1 MGVTVQIA
9 AREEASVGY
18 EWLRRP
24 RRWLIVLDGVAAG
37 CAMLAMP
44 LVSRWHPPASVGAL
58 GAAAVTV
65 AFALLLTF
73 ILSFRNG
80 QYTSTRRLSAF
91 VDVGGLMT
99 HLVVAISVTALIAF
113 ITKNF
118 FFESENPSRLAV
130 GLSLGLFLVLGTAS
144 RAVLAYRQRSFFLR
158 GTVFRKVLVLGTGPA
173 AQEFMEFVARRPW
186 LGVACVG
193 RMGYVS
199 PEGTGGD
206 CKADNK
212 HSSLSATIQGLE
224 ELDRSWCASGASE
237 VVVALDPHE
246 YASLPEVTRLLSLAH
261 VPFRIVPT
269 LFEATY
275 IQASLLGYGE
285 LPVIDVDVDPLSI
298 AQRTCKRAL
307 DVCASSLLLVACAVV
322 GLPLLAAIKLDSPGP
337 IFYMQERV
345 GKNGRH
351 FLMYKFRT
359 MVADAEAR
367 LEELREHDE
376 GDGPHFKM
384 RCDPRITRV
393 GRFLREWSLDEL
405 PQIINVFKGEMSL
418 VGPRPPLP
426 REVDDYKPEY
436 YCRLRGLPGMTG
448 LWQVSGRKDLSFRQM
463 VKLDKYYLDN
473 WSLRLD
479 VSIILKTIYVV
490 LARKGAY

>member
-1 MGVTVQIA
+1 MAATVQIA

-24 RRWLIVLDGVAAG
+24 RRWLIVLDGMAAG
-37 CAMLAMP
+37 CAMMALSLA
-44 LVSRWHPPASVGAL
+44 SRWHPPGSIGAA

-91 VDVGGLMT
+91 VDVGGLLT
-99 HLVVAISVTALIAF
+99 HLVIAISVTALVAF

-118 FFESENPSRLAV
+118 FFESENPSRLVV
-130 GLSLGLFLVLGTAS
+130 GLSLALFLGLGAIS
-144 RAVLAYRQRSFFLR
+144 RVVLAYRQRAFFLR

-173 AQEFMEFVARRPW
+173 AQEFMEFVAKRPW

-193 RMGYVS
+193 RMGYSS
-199 PEGTGGD
+199 PHGTTGD
-206 CKADNK
+206 CEEGL
-212 HSSLSATIQGLE
+212 HSSLSPTIQGLE
-224 ELDRSWCASGASE
+224 ELDKSWCASGASE

-246 YASLPEVTRLLSLAH
+246 CAFLPEVTRLLSLAH

-275 IQASLLGYGE
+275 SQASLLGYGE
-285 LPVIDVDVDPLSI
+285 LPVIDVDVDPLSV

-307 DVCASSLLLVACAVV
+307 DLCASGLLLLAGGVV
-322 GLPLLAAIKLDSPGP
+322 GLPLLAAIKLDSQGP
-337 IFYMQERV
+337 IFYRQERV
-345 GKNGRH
+345 GKNGRR

-359 MVADAEAR
+359 MVDNAEAK
-367 LEELREHDE
+367 LEELRQHDE

-384 RCDPRITRV
+384 RHDPRITRV

-448 LWQVSGRKDLSFRQM
+448 LWQVSGRKDLSFQQM
-463 VKLDKYYLDN
+463 VRLDKFYLDN

-479 VSIILKTIYVV
+479 LSIILKTIYVV